1 MRISYATKT
10 IDEKAGRYVLYIF
23 QREQV
28 IIYSHHFQN
37 SSQSLSGH
45 FKATDALVRRI
56 VPAYCVDTVQFLCDV
71 Q

>member
-28 IIYSHHFQN
+28 IIYSHPKN